1 MSKIA
6 VILAAAG
13 SSSRFQ
19 HPEEKK
25 PFIKLGSKAV
35 WLHSAELFLKR
46 PDVHQLIIV
55 IAQEDKEEF
64 MARFGPNIVVQGIDV
79 VMGGAERSDSVANA
93 LAAVNDKCDWVM
105 IHDAARPC
113 ITNELVDAVVSAAR
127 QHQAAIPTIPVNST
141 LKRSRDGKTV
151 DETVDRSNLYMAQTP
166 QVFSRSLIQKA
177 FASRGNSSPTDEAQL
192 LESQG
197 HSVAMVPGSPLNLKI
212 THRSDLGMA
221 RAFLDAMP
229 KSKPGIFG

>member
-13 SSSRFQ
+13 NSSRFQ
-19 HPEEKK
+19 HPGEKK
-25 PFIKLGSKAV
+25 PFVKLGSKAV

-46 PDVHQLIIV
+46 PDVHQLIVV
-55 IAQEDKEEF
+55 IAKEDKDDF

-79 VMGGAERSDSVANA
+79 VIGGAERCDSVANA
-93 LAAVNDKCDWVM
+93 LAAVDEKCDWVM

-141 LKRSRDGKTV
+141 LKRSRDGKTI
-151 DETVDRSNLYMAQTP
+151 DETVDRTNLYMAQTP

-177 FASRGNSSPTDEAQL
+177 YANRGKHSPTDEAQL

-197 HSVAMVPGSPLNLKI
+197 HTVAMVPGSPLNLKI
-212 THRSDLGMA
+212 THRGDLGMA
-221 RAFLDAMP
+221 RSFLDAMP
-229 KSKPGIFG
+229 KAKPGIFG